1 MLGLDSTV
9 FTTKAVNA
17 TFPGDNPMVPKS
29 ESKTALSTGAI
40 VGIAIGLGALLSAAI
55 VISFLCCRNRLKL
68 KKLRGLNSGFD
79 SRFGAPNITSP
90 NSGAYGNPYSTSPPI
105 NAEPMQPFTGSHAPS
120 RSRELNDTKD
130 DEHWQNRPEYG
141 QQIQLPLYSPPSK
154 IPTHQAYIPTSPT
167 GSHSTQFSISPIP
180 SAQSSPQYPSHLMSA
195 HGQPKARMTPLA
207 SPHSRISPRTSP
219 GHPPQLSTQGS
230 SRGNTIT
237 SPGSDQNPRY
247 DFELAERERK
257 EREARGEVIAPI
269 QKRGKRG
276 KKKAQ
281 SPDGSDDMNNN
292 LW

>member
-1 MLGLDSTV
+1 
-9 FTTKAVNA
+9 
-17 TFPGDNPMVPKS
+17 
-29 ESKTALSTGAI
+29 
-40 VGIAIGLGALLSAAI
+40 
-55 VISFLCCRNRLKL
+55 
-68 KKLRGLNSGFD
+68 
-79 SRFGAPNITSP
+79 
-90 NSGAYGNPYSTSPPI
+90 
-105 NAEPMQPFTGSHAPS
+105 
-120 RSRELNDTKD
+120 
-130 DEHWQNRPEYG
+130 
-141 QQIQLPLYSPPSK
+141 
-154 IPTHQAYIPTSPT
+154 
-167 GSHSTQFSISPIP
+167 
-180 SAQSSPQYPSHLMSA
+180 
-195 HGQPKARMTPLA
+195 MTPLA